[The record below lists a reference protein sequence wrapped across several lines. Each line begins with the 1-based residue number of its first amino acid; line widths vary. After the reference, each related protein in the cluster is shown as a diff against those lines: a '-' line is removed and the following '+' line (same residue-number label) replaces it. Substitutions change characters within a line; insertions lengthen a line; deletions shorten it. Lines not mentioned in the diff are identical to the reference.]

1 MADDRTRENVPK
13 RTIWQNIV
21 IHKFSKPVVVIF
33 LLLAS
38 LFISFVIAR
47 QGMVAGVLILILIV
61 ALPLVYCSVAYP
73 KFGIILFIIAAFF
86 INYQLILSLV
96 PPDTPIGLVMDALTY
111 MLILGFF
118 IKQKNE
124 RNWAYFNDPI
134 SYFILAWLI
143 YNMLEVI
150 NPAAASVL
158 AWVYTVRTVAVLML
172 LYFVFVFQIRTK
184 DYIKLLFK
192 VWLILEFICGMAA
205 FIQENIGFFGFESR
219 WLNSDPLRLN
229 LLFIY
234 GHMRKFGIFSDP
246 VTFAYNMVA
255 ASLLCLALLFANI
268 KPFKKGILVGLIC
281 FFLTVMLYSGTRAA
295 YVLIPA
301 ALGMLAILKFNKNV
315 LVFVLIAGFILA
327 VLIKMPTS
335 NPSLVRF
342 QTAFNPSKDASFN
355 VRAENQRRIKPYILS
370 HPIGGG
376 LGSVG
381 IWGQR
386 FAPHSFLAKF
396 PPDSGY
402 VRVAVEMGWIGL
414 LLFCAFNFV
423 ILKRGIYYYYIIKD
437 PELKTYCMAMVL
449 IIFALDIGNYP
460 QQAFVQYPTN
470 ILFYLAM
477 AIINVT
483 MRLDRQKNWPKPVKA
498 AKTTRKNN
506 KRDVLTINYKIEPEA

>member
-1 MADDRTRENVPK
+1 MPSDRIEDMAPK
-13 RTIWQNIV
+13 KTIWQNIV
-21 IHKFSKPVVVIF
+21 IHKFSKPVVVVF
-33 LLLAS
+33 LLLTS
-38 LFISFVIAR
+38 LALAFLIAR
-47 QGMVAGVLILILIV
+47 QGMVVGILFLIMMV
-61 ALPLVYCSVAYP
+61 GLPLLYAAVAYP
-73 KFGIILFIIAAFF
+73 KIGITLYIIIAFF
-86 INYQLILSLV
+86 INYQAILGLL
-96 PPDTPIGLVMDALTY
+96 PEDTPIGLVMDMMMY
-111 MLILGFF
+111 ILILGFF
-118 IKQKNE
+118 IKQRTE
-124 RNWAYFNDPI
+124 RNWNYFKDPI

-143 YNMLEVI
+143 YNLLEVI
-150 NPAAASVL
+150 NPAASSVL

-172 LYFVFVFQIRTK
+172 LYFVFVYQIRSK
-184 DYIKLLFK
+184 DFIKMLFK
-192 VWLILEFICGMAA
+192 VLLALELICGIAA
-205 FIQENIGFFGFESR
+205 FIQENVGFFPFETK
-219 WLNSDPLRLN
+219 WLNADPLRIQ

-246 VTFAYNMVA
+246 VTFSYNMVLSA
-255 ASLLCLALLFANI
+255 ILCLSLLFTGI
-268 KPFKKGILVGLIC
+268 RRWKKFVLVGLMC
-281 FFLTVMLYSGTRAA
+281 FYLTVMLYSGTRAA

-301 ALGMLAILKFNKNV
+301 ALAMLAVLKFNRRV
-315 LVFVLIAGFILA
+315 LMAAVAGGFVLA

-342 QTAFNPSKDASFN
+342 QSAFNPSKDASFN
-355 VRAENQRRIKPYILS
+355 VRAENQHRIKPYILS

-386 FAPHSFLAKF
+386 FAPNSYLAHF

-402 VRVAVEMGWIGL
+402 VRVAVEMGWLGL

-423 ILKRGIYYYYIIKD
+423 ILQRGIKYYYLIKD

-483 MRLDRQKNWPKPVKA
+483 MRLDRQKQQGLQEQV
-498 AKTTRKNN
+498 
-506 KRDVLTINYKIEPEA
+506 I

>member
-1 MADDRTRENVPK
+1 MATG
-13 RTIWQNIV
+13 II
-21 IHKFSKPVVVIF
+21 ILVVII
-33 LLLAS
+33 S
-38 LFISFVIAR
+38 LPFVYAT
-47 QGMVAGVLILILIV
+47 
-61 ALPLVYCSVAYP
+61 VAYP
-73 KFGIILFIIAAFF
+73 RFGIIVFIVVSFF
-86 INYQLILSLV
+86 INYISRPL
-96 PPDTPIGLVMDALTY
+96 PDDTPIGLVMDALLY

-124 RNWAYFNDPI
+124 KRWDYFNDPI

-143 YNMLEVI
+143 YNLFEVI

-172 LYFVFVFQIRTK
+172 LYFVFVFQIRSK
-184 DYIKLLFK
+184 GYIKLLFK
-192 VWLILEFICGMAA
+192 VLLILELLAA
-205 FIQENIGFFGFESR
+205 ISAFQQENIGFLPFETR
-219 WLNSDPLRLN
+219 WLNADPLRLT

-246 VTFAYNMVA
+246 VVFAYNMVA
-255 ASLLCLALLFANI
+255 ASLLCLSLLFTSI
-268 KPFKKGILVGLIC
+268 RIYKKVILVCLMC
-281 FFLTVMLYSGTRAA
+281 FYLMVMLYSGTRAA

-301 ALGMLAILKFNKNV
+301 AIGMLAILKFNRKIV
-315 LVFVLIAGFILA
+315 VFVVAVGFVLA
-327 VLIKMPTS
+327 ILIKIPTS

-342 QTAFNPSKDASFN
+342 QTAFNPSKDASYN

-381 IWGQR
+381 VWGKR
-386 FAPHSFLAKF
+386 FAPDSYLAKF

-402 VRVAVEMGWIGL
+402 VRVAVETGWLGL
-414 LLFCAFNFV
+414 LLFCALNFI
-423 ILKRGIYYYYIIKD
+423 ILQRGIYYYYIIKD

-449 IIFALDIGNYP
+449 IIFALDIGNFP

-483 MRLDRQKNWPKPVKA
+483 KRLDTQKRELQA
-498 AKTTRKNN
+498 APYRV
-506 KRDVLTINYKIEPEA
+506 DLI